1 MVIERVFKE
10 DKKVKNFI
18 TICSIVI
25 MIPVAIIL
33 IALFIYN

>member
-25 MIPVAIIL
+25 MIPVAILL
-33 IALFIYN
+33 IGIYIYN